1 MPLGFC
7 RDCLAD
13 AAPQAARCPACGSP
27 RLIRHDEL
35 ATLSIAHVDCD
46 AFYATIEKRDDPAL
60 AAEPVIVGGGRRG
73 VVAAACY
80 VARTYGIRSAMPMY
94 EALRLC
100 PHAKVVRPNMEKY
113 SKAGREVR
121 AMMLALTPLVEPL
134 SIDEAFLDLS
144 GTERLHGM
152 WPAKALA
159 RFAAEVEKTLRITV
173 SIGLACN
180 KFLAKIASDL
190 DKPRGFAVLGGSE
203 AAAFLAP
210 KPVSFIY
217 GVGKASMARLA
228 RDGFHRIADLQ
239 RVSEIELY
247 RRYGEEGRRLA
258 RLARGL
264 DERTVS
270 ADRETKSVSS
280 ETTFERDLS
289 DFRALEKILWGL
301 TEEVSARL
309 KAKEL
314 AGATV
319 TLKLKTADFKIRT
332 RARSLD
338 SPTQLA
344 GRIFAAARDLLKREA
359 DGTRFRLIG
368 VGSSA
373 LVTSDQADPADL
385 VDGRAAIAEHAVDRV
400 RARFGDDAV
409 IRGLAFERPEDLRA
423 RFSLALPDI
432 LRSGRRAPDVGR
444 QRAPDLGH
452 LRMIAV
458 PRPRLEIAEIFIQ
471 HFVELGEHLDD
482 LVIGVAVIGINIV
495 AGAVTAGTP
504 DDRNFFAAEE
514 VARRL
519 HLRPVLQLESDV
531 VHLRAL
537 AAHEIDG
544 VVVRPAAHE
553 DEPVLDP
560 VRHAKS
566 ENLAVEVGI
575 LFRLRD
581 DESQM
586 AELDR
591 SNAGDRLRSANR
603 RLGGE
608 KLADGALGILECKH
622 LRNARRRIVA

>member
-1 MPLGFC
+1 VSLSFC

-13 AAPQAARCPACGSP
+13 TVPQAARCAGCGSP
-27 RLIRHDEL
+27 RLLRHDEL

-100 PHAKVVRPNMEKY
+100 PQAKVVRPNMEKY
-113 SKAGREVR
+113 SKVGREVR
-121 AMMLALTPLVEPL
+121 GMMLKLTPLVEPL

-152 WPAKALA
+152 APAKALA
-159 RFAAEVEKTLRITV
+159 RFAAEVEAELRITV
-173 SIGLACN
+173 SIGLSCN
-180 KFLAKIASDL
+180 KFLAKVASDL
-190 DKPRGFAVLGGSE
+190 DKPRGFAVLGGGE

-217 GVGKASMARLA
+217 GVGKASAGRYA

-239 RVSEIELY
+239 RISEIELM

-258 RLARGL
+258 RLARGI
-264 DERTVS
+264 DARNVS

-289 DFRALEKILWGL
+289 DFRSLERILWSQ

-332 RARSLD
+332 RARSMD
-338 SPTQLA
+338 TPTQLA

-359 DGTRFRLIG
+359 DGTRFRLLG
-368 VGSSA
+368 VGASA
-373 LVTSDQADPADL
+373 LVAADQADPADL
-385 VDGRAAIAEHAVDRV
+385 VDGRAAQAEHAVDRV

-409 IRGLAFERPEDLRA
+409 IRGLAFERPE
-423 RFSLALPDI
+423 
-432 LRSGRRAPDVGR
+432 
-444 QRAPDLGH
+444 
-452 LRMIAV
+452 
-458 PRPRLEIAEIFIQ
+458 
-471 HFVELGEHLDD
+471 
-482 LVIGVAVIGINIV
+482 
-495 AGAVTAGTP
+495 
-504 DDRNFFAAEE
+504 
-514 VARRL
+514 
-519 HLRPVLQLESDV
+519 ES
-531 VHLRAL
+531 
-537 AAHEIDG
+537 
-544 VVVRPAAHE
+544 
-553 DEPVLDP
+553 
-560 VRHAKS
+560 
-566 ENLAVEVGI
+566 
-575 LFRLRD
+575 
-581 DESQM
+581 
-586 AELDR
+586 
-591 SNAGDRLRSANR
+591 
-603 RLGGE
+603 
-608 KLADGALGILECKH
+608 
-622 LRNARRRIVA
+622 